1 MASQRQ
7 AHNRKR
13 QKAILVMAVALLIIV
28 VIAIIGLTTFLK
40 KYSASKEVTD
50 YSKYYKLEQEDE
62 MFVVFDN
69 EKMEQKA
76 ILQNDE
82 VYMDYRIVRL
92 SLRSHCFLIFFCI
105 YYQISSEKV
114 SEYVCRLQSLCNQYT

>member
-50 YSKYYKLEQEDE
+50 YSKYYKL
-62 MFVVFDN
+62 
-69 EKMEQKA
+69 
-76 ILQNDE
+76 
-82 VYMDYRIVRL
+82 
-92 SLRSHCFLIFFCI
+92 
-105 YYQISSEKV
+105 
-114 SEYVCRLQSLCNQYT
+114 

>member
-40 KYSASKEVTD
+40 KCSDRLIIK
-50 YSKYYKLEQEDE
+50 KK
-62 MFVVFDN
+62 
-69 EKMEQKA
+69 
-76 ILQNDE
+76 
-82 VYMDYRIVRL
+82 RIG
-92 SLRSHCFLIFFCI
+92 LI
-105 YYQISSEKV
+105 E
-114 SEYVCRLQSLCNQYT
+114 

>member
-40 KYSASKEVTD
+40 KYSGFQGS
-50 YSKYYKLEQEDE
+50 YR
-62 MFVVFDN
+62 
-69 EKMEQKA
+69 
-76 ILQNDE
+76 LQQVLQTGAGGRN
-82 VYMDYRIVRL
+82 
-92 SLRSHCFLIFFCI
+92 
-105 YYQISSEKV
+105 
-114 SEYVCRLQSLCNQYT
+114 VCRL

>member
-40 KYSASKEVTD
+40 IFGFQGSYR
-50 YSKYYKLEQEDE
+50 
-62 MFVVFDN
+62 
-69 EKMEQKA
+69 
-76 ILQNDE
+76 LQQVLQTGAGGRN
-82 VYMDYRIVRL
+82 
-92 SLRSHCFLIFFCI
+92 
-105 YYQISSEKV
+105 
-114 SEYVCRLQSLCNQYT
+114 VCRFRQ

>member
-7 AHNRKR
+7 VHNRKR

-50 YSKYYKLEQEDE
+50 
-62 MFVVFDN
+62 
-69 EKMEQKA
+69 
-76 ILQNDE
+76 
-82 VYMDYRIVRL
+82 
-92 SLRSHCFLIFFCI
+92 
-105 YYQISSEKV
+105 
-114 SEYVCRLQSLCNQYT
+114 

>member
-50 YSKYYKLEQEDE
+50 YSKYYKLGPAPKRSRD
-62 MFVVFDN
+62 
-69 EKMEQKA
+69 
-76 ILQNDE
+76 L
-82 VYMDYRIVRL
+82 L
-92 SLRSHCFLIFFCI
+92 SAPPSPADRTLYPVSH
-105 YYQISSEKV
+105 
-114 SEYVCRLQSLCNQYT
+114 

>member
-62 MFVVFDN
+62 MFGATVIN
-69 EKMEQKA
+69 
-76 ILQNDE
+76 
-82 VYMDYRIVRL
+82 
-92 SLRSHCFLIFFCI
+92 IFF
-105 YYQISSEKV
+105 SFMPALFLE
-114 SEYVCRLQSLCNQYT
+114 

>member
-50 YSKYYKLEQEDE
+50 YSKY
-62 MFVVFDN
+62 
-69 EKMEQKA
+69 
-76 ILQNDE
+76 
-82 VYMDYRIVRL
+82 
-92 SLRSHCFLIFFCI
+92 
-105 YYQISSEKV
+105 
-114 SEYVCRLQSLCNQYT
+114 